1 MEIEKKEK
9 VQENQLDYREEQI
22 ESLNITITDL
32 RKELKQERQSHK
44 ASVHAVEEIKR
55 MMGMSPINSTRRREL
70 QEEEEEE
77 NSRTETRPR
86 GMEELLKENRELK
99 RTIDILNGRVES
111 NVDEFVLQ
119 KSELENRVK
128 EVERH
133 YREKQLQD
141 EFNIATLKSSPSNE
155 FPYLL
160 AKKELKRLRTR
171 T

>member
-1 MEIEKKEK
+1 
-9 VQENQLDYREEQI
+9 
-22 ESLNITITDL
+22 
-32 RKELKQERQSHK
+32 
-44 ASVHAVEEIKR
+44 

-77 NSRTETRPR
+77 NSKVETRPR
-86 GMEELLKENRELK
+86 GMEELLKENKELK

-111 NVDEFVLQ
+111 NVDEFILQ

-141 EFNIATLKSSPSNE
+141 EFNIATLKSFPS
-155 FPYLL
+155 
-160 AKKELKRLRTR
+160 
-171 T
+171 